1 MIPGRRLFFPTQGSV
16 VSFFRRREASSPK
29 KMYLCRRFERG
40 AVKAEIRPVEPDADN
55 AAVGSFTT
63 LLFPLSVC
71 LIY

>member
-1 MIPGRRLFFPTQGSV
+1 MKRQMYIFFKYAPLDIILCLL
-16 VSFFRRREASSPK
+16 EIIL
-29 KMYLCRRFERG
+29 YLCRRFERG

-63 LLFPLSVC
+63 FLFPLSVC